1 MKKVILF
8 LAVFCAGLFVWAETQ
23 INFHLSFGW
32 VETVNISEIDTIR
45 FVEKEVRTEGEYVK
59 NFSRDILDSI
69 TFTMTDPTIIGDED
83 GTDNDSN

>member
-1 MKKVILF
+1 MKKVFLF

-45 FVEKEVRTEGEYVK
+45 FVEKEVRTEGNYVK

-69 TFTMTDPTIIGDED
+69 TFTLADPIMVEDED

>member
-1 MKKVILF
+1 MKKVFLF
-8 LAVFCAGLFVWAETQ
+8 FFFFFAGLFVWAETQ

-45 FVEKEVRTEGEYVK
+45 FVGKEVRTEGEYVK

-69 TFTMTDPTIIGDED
+69 TFTLADPIMVEDED

>member
-45 FVEKEVRTEGEYVK
+45 FVGKEVRTEGEYVK

-69 TFTMTDPTIIGDED
+69 TFTLADPIMEEDED